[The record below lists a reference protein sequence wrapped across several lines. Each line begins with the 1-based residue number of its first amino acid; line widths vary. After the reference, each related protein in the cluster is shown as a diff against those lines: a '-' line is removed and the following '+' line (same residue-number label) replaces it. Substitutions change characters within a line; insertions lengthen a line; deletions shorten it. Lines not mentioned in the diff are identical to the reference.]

1 MYEVKVNMDGKK
13 IINTLK
19 DFKENNAEK
28 YGILTLGIFGSVARN
43 YSLPDS
49 DIDIVITTVKA
60 DLFLLVHLKDELEK
74 ILNAKIDIVR
84 YRKRMNKYLKKH
96 IDEEAIY
103 V

>member
-1 MYEVKVNMDGKK
+1 MKREK
-13 IINTLK
+13 ILHTLK
-19 DFKENNAEK
+19 DFKENNTDK

-43 YSLPDS
+43 SSISDS
-49 DIDIVITTVKA
+49 DIDIVIKTVKV
-60 DLFLLVHLKDELEK
+60 DLLLLVHLKEELEK
-74 ILNAKIDIVR
+74 LFNAKIDIVR